1 MLVAGWAAAEW
12 AFGLA
17 CAAHPRRHVV
27 ARCGRGRTGWQ
38 RGRLNGQDA
47 RMPWWAVARWSWW
60 ERVCDAGTMRVGGGT
75 GRSSPSVAFLRHW
88 AADHWSN
95 GSTGFWRQFGSS
107 AQDDEHIGAGAR
119 RGAGLRDLAYRVSK
133 LFSQPCVRLVAL
145 RVLWTARAAR
155 RPFLFWIGRRARSGC
170 AGPPGPRPL
179 APPRMRPSESGWDD
193 DDSTGHRGGELRR

>member
-1 MLVAGWAAAEW
+1 MGSCRVGFRPGLRRSAATARRRASRAWQDVLAAWASQW
-12 AFGLA
+12 
-17 CAAHPRRHVV
+17 
-27 ARCGRGRTGWQ
+27 ARCQDAMVGRSRAGRGGSAFATR
-38 RGRLNGQDA
+38 A
-47 RMPWWAVARWSWW
+47 R
-60 ERVCDAGTMRVGGGT
+60 CVGGGT

-119 RGAGLRDLAYRVSK
+119 RGARLRDLAYGVSK